1 MTENNTQTAGCLSHL
16 TAELESVGA
25 IAMSR
30 MMSDLY
36 EEMKAALRYFDL
48 SFHEM
53 SKVVISS
60 DKPNTITFTYD
71 GRSICVSIDGN

>member
-1 MTENNTQTAGCLSHL
+1 
-16 TAELESVGA
+16 
-25 IAMSR
+25 MSR

-36 EEMKAALRYFDL
+36 EEMKATLRYFDL

>member
-36 EEMKAALRYFDL
+36 EEMKTKVLR
-48 SFHEM
+48 
-53 SKVVISS
+53 
-60 DKPNTITFTYD
+60 P
-71 GRSICVSIDGN
+71 

>member
-1 MTENNTQTAGCLSHL
+1 VGGWGSVRLI
-16 TAELESVGA
+16 AELESVGA

-53 SKVVISS
+53 SKVLISS

>member
-1 MTENNTQTAGCLSHL
+1 MVGCLSRL
-16 TAELESVGA
+16 IAELESVGS

-53 SKVVISS
+53 SKVLISS
-60 DKPNTITFTYD
+60 DKNTITFTYD

>member
-1 MTENNTQTAGCLSHL
+1 
-16 TAELESVGA
+16 
-25 IAMSR
+25 MSK